1 MLRLSLSRFGK
12 LSVFQT
18 EPKEAKMHA
27 VVVRV
32 TINDREAAQQ
42 GLDQDVGPQV
52 SQAPGFKAG
61 YWTWKDN
68 TGLSMVI
75 VDSEE
80 AANQVADRARDMI
93 GAMAGAVALEGVE
106 VREVV
111 AHA

>member
-1 MLRLSLSRFGK
+1 MATSYGRLSLVDPSPNPEEVK
-12 LSVFQT
+12 VF
-18 EPKEAKMHA
+18 A
-27 VVVRV
+27 VVVKV

-42 GLDQDVGPQV
+42 GLEQDVVPRV
-52 SQAPGFKAG
+52 SQTPGFQAG

-80 AANQVADRARDMI
+80 TANQAAGRVREMI
-93 GAMAGAVALEGVE
+93 GSMNDVVTLEDVE

>member
-1 MLRLSLSRFGK
+1 
-12 LSVFQT
+12 
-18 EPKEAKMHA
+18 MHA

-42 GLDQDVGPQV
+42 RLEQEVVPQV
-52 SQAPGFKAG
+52 SQAPGFQAG

-75 VDSEE
+75 LDSED
-80 AANQVADRARDMI
+80 AANQAAERVRGMVGSMD
-93 GAMAGAVALEGVE
+93 AVSLDGVE

>member
-1 MLRLSLSRFGK
+1 
-12 LSVFQT
+12 
-18 EPKEAKMHA
+18 MHA

-42 GLDQDVGPQV
+42 RLENDVVPQV
-52 SQAPGFKAG
+52 AQAPGFQAG

-80 AANQVADRARDMI
+80 AANQ
-93 GAMAGAVALEGVE
+93 GASRVREMVGSMNDAVTLEDVE

>member
-1 MLRLSLSRFGK
+1 
-12 LSVFQT
+12 V
-18 EPKEAKMHA
+18 HA
-27 VVVRV
+27 VVVKV
-32 TINDREAAQQ
+32 NINDREAAQQ
-42 GLDQDVGPQV
+42 RLDGEVVPQV
-52 SQAPGFKAG
+52 SQAPGFQAG

-80 AANQVADRARDMI
+80 AANQVADRAREMVGSID
-93 GAMAGAVALEGVE
+93 AVTLEGVE

>member
-1 MLRLSLSRFGK
+1 
-12 LSVFQT
+12 
-18 EPKEAKMHA
+18 MHA

-32 TINDREAAQQ
+32 TLIDREAAQQ
-42 GLDQDVGPQV
+42 RLDQEVVPQV

-68 TGLSMVI
+68 TGLSMAI
-75 VDSEE
+75 LDSEE
-80 AANQVADRARDMI
+80 AANQVAGRVHDMV
-93 GAMAGAVALEGVE
+93 GGMAGAVTLDDVE